1 MTARIID
8 GTRIANE
15 IKEEARQEA
24 EALKQLRITPGLA
37 AVLVGDNPA
46 SQLYVSNKVKTC
58 QALGLYSEKIDLP
71 ATTTTSELLARLW
84 ALNDR
89 ADVDGILVQSPL
101 PDPVDK
107 RAIFSAV
114 NPQKD
119 VDGFHPQ
126 SVGNLC
132 LGVNSLQPCTPAG
145 IMEMLRRENIPVA
158 GQRAVVVGR
167 SDIVGKPL
175 ALLLMHQH
183 ATVTICHSRTRDLP
197 AVCRQADLLFAAL
210 GKPAFITADF
220 VKPGAVVVDVG
231 ISRLSDPKTFAAIF
245 GDDPQRAEAFRRN
258 GYTLVGDVNPTG
270 LAEVASAYTP
280 VPGGV
285 GPLTIAM
292 LMKNTIKAAR
302 LRRMVA

>member
-24 EALKQLRITPGLA
+24 EALKKHGITPGLA

-46 SQLYVSNKVKTC
+46 SQIYVTNKVKTC
-58 QALGLYSEKIDLP
+58 EALGLNSEKIDLP
-71 ATTTTSELLARLW
+71 VTITTSELLAQIW
-84 ALNDR
+84 ALNERSDI
-89 ADVDGILVQSPL
+89 DGILIQSPL
-101 PDPVDK
+101 PDQVDK
-107 RAIFSAV
+107 QSIYSAV
-114 NPQKD
+114 SPAKD

-126 SVGNLC
+126 NVGNLC
-132 LGVNSLQPCTPAG
+132 IGTDSLQPCTPAG
-145 IMEMLRRENIPVA
+145 IIEMLRRENIPIA

-175 ALLLMHQH
+175 AMLLMHNN
-183 ATVTICHSRTRDLP
+183 ATVTICHSKTRDLP
-197 AVCRQADLLFAAL
+197 AVCREADLLFTAL
-210 GKPAFITADF
+210 GRPAMVTAEY

-231 ISRLSDPKTFAAIF
+231 INRLTDPARAEAIF
-245 GDDPQRAEAFRRN
+245 GNNEKRMEGFRKN
-258 GYTLVGDVNPTG
+258 GYTLVGDVHP
-270 LAEVASAYTP
+270 ASIAPVAAAYTP

-285 GPLTIAM
+285 GPLTIAL

-302 LRRMVA
+302 LRRLLG